1 MRLFSEDACPPVFR
15 CSPREWKLS
24 AEKID
29 QVITPCRKVDNPL
42 FIDEDS
48 GIGLD
53 FDWVGFETFTGM
65 QSFFN
70 SSKTTGQVFQ
80 L

>member
-1 MRLFSEDACPPVFR
+1 MNFSMRLFSEDACSPVLR

-24 AEKID
+24 AEEID
-29 QVITPCRKVDNPL
+29 QVITPCRKLDNPL

-53 FDWVGFETFTGM
+53 YDWVGFEMYTEIVV
-65 QSFFN
+65 SI
-70 SSKTTGQVFQ
+70 
-80 L
+80 

>member
-1 MRLFSEDACPPVFR
+1 MRLFSEDACSPVFR

-24 AEKID
+24 AEEID
-29 QVITPCRKVDNPL
+29 QVITPCGKLDNPL

-53 FDWVGFETFTGM
+53 YDWVGFELFTEI
-65 QSFFN
+65 QSPLFN
-70 SSKTTGQVFQ
+70 SKSTWLAFSH
-80 L
+80 

>member
-1 MRLFSEDACPPVFR
+1 M
-15 CSPREWKLS
+15 S
-24 AEKID
+24 AEEIN

-53 FDWVGFETFTGM
+53 YDWVGFEMYTEIVV
-65 QSFFN
+65 SI
-70 SSKTTGQVFQ
+70 
-80 L
+80 